1 MVRTRHAWLV
11 VMLALGISVLGACK
25 KEGSNSAT
33 GDKSE
38 ASGGAAGTD
47 DMSLLPADSEVVFGL
62 NLSQLQQSQLW
73 KQFIEPRMATGET
86 QRKMNEFKAR
96 CGWDPMTAMSSL
108 AFGGKEMEGN
118 KPAIVLV
125 MHGIDKTKAL
135 DCLDKSK
142 DEIVKDGTEMT
153 KDGDVVMIKD
163 KNGDSGAL
171 TFVNNSTAVF
181 AFGGGR
187 GTPAGV
193 KALASGTAAL
203 KTSPAFVEM
212 YKKVKT
218 SDSLWG
224 VAGGKLLDKLPVK
237 ATAAYGS
244 LNVTD
249 GLSMDVRVRFEKAE
263 DATQATSMINAQTK
277 QAAQFFDKT
286 EFTSDGTEMHGVVAM
301 SNQKLQTMIQQ
312 FGPMLGMALGGMGN

>member
-125 MHGIDKTKAL
+125 MHGID
-135 DCLDKSK
+135 
-142 DEIVKDGTEMT
+142 
-153 KDGDVVMIKD
+153 
-163 KNGDSGAL
+163 
-171 TFVNNSTAVF
+171 
-181 AFGGGR
+181 
-187 GTPAGV
+187 
-193 KALASGTAAL
+193 
-203 KTSPAFVEM
+203 
-212 YKKVKT
+212 
-218 SDSLWG
+218 
-224 VAGGKLLDKLPVK
+224 
-237 ATAAYGS
+237 
-244 LNVTD
+244 
-249 GLSMDVRVRFEKAE
+249 
-263 DATQATSMINAQTK
+263 
-277 QAAQFFDKT
+277 
-286 EFTSDGTEMHGVVAM
+286 
-301 SNQKLQTMIQQ
+301 
-312 FGPMLGMALGGMGN
+312 